1 MGSLVNFS
9 LTHGY
14 LASTPLFDMSQVYHQ
29 GTPATSLQNALDDCA
44 AIGPCAAVSFFVGES
59 AGREGQRA
67 DEPEGKWFSFKRYPP
82 GGASLP
88 TVWPHESW
96 RTYVRVGPPPISIQ
110 RSCDAHECAGIQP
123 PCSPTSPP
131 QWGWAYRA
139 ASASAFPRKL
149 AFKHTGQGD
158 GLQVYWHD
166 GVSDSRFLHL
176 IAGGR
181 QEVTTYSGTLWHIRR
196 PPPSNELVHEYVASR
211 LLMQHCKCAAQLAPV
226 HLHAA
231 ALSAVANAALIAF
244 DDNED
249 GKGEGEGE
257 GGGGAKLQRS
267 GGRAVGKRTSAHGG
281 RERARGPAP
290 VLCYPPK
297 TAPVGEAG
305 ALDSGKGSAD
315 LAVEEVDRLDLHF
328 FNAAPL
334 TAKLVR
340 VRFQRDGAGALC
352 DAGELGSGL
361 DLVLPDLR
369 LGDLLVACPV
379 RANGYAECAE
389 PVLVHRLRDIR
400 LGDCDGGAA
409 TAGSTPSSDAGSI
422 AGDVGAAAGSAA
434 GTRAAEYA
442 AARLAQL
449 QTEHTYDSS
458 LFLDRGWYYLV
469 IRENPVIIGAF
480 CYRLG
485 NVASIYFCIC
495 AGSCRR
501 STHTSVI
508 CSTQPRPHSPT
519 PTASRQATAGHSP
532 PGASARSKGGHRA
545 SRNARRQTPD

>member
-14 LASTPLFDMSQVYHQ
+14 LASTPLFDMS
-29 GTPATSLQNALDDCA
+29 QNALDDCA

-181 QEVTTYSGTLWHIRR
+181 QE
-196 PPPSNELVHEYVASR
+196 
-211 LLMQHCKCAAQLAPV
+211 HCKCAAQLAPV

-267 GGRAVGKRTSAHGG
+267 GGRAVGKRTSAH
-281 RERARGPAP
+281 
-290 VLCYPPK
+290 
-297 TAPVGEAG
+297 
-305 ALDSGKGSAD
+305 D

-340 VRFQRDGAGALC
+340 
-352 DAGELGSGL
+352 
-361 DLVLPDLR
+361 
-369 LGDLLVACPV
+369 
-379 RANGYAECAE
+379 
-389 PVLVHRLRDIR
+389 
-400 LGDCDGGAA
+400 
-409 TAGSTPSSDAGSI
+409 
-422 AGDVGAAAGSAA
+422 
-434 GTRAAEYA
+434 
-442 AARLAQL
+442 AR
-449 QTEHTYDSS
+449 
-458 LFLDRGWYYLV
+458 
-469 IRENPVIIGAF
+469 
-480 CYRLG
+480 
-485 NVASIYFCIC
+485 
-495 AGSCRR
+495 
-501 STHTSVI
+501 
-508 CSTQPRPHSPT
+508 
-519 PTASRQATAGHSP
+519 
-532 PGASARSKGGHRA
+532 
-545 SRNARRQTPD
+545 